1 MKKTFLLLSL
11 FCFFFACKK
20 ENTTTTN
27 TEDEIFLVVEQQAEF
42 PNGQAALFQW
52 LKDNMQ
58 YPETAK
64 QNKVEGKIIT
74 RFVIEKN
81 GDLSGATVLRGVD
94 ASLDKEAL
102 RLLSTMPKWKP
113 GKQRGNDVRSYFTL
127 PVEFKLP

>member
-81 GDLSGATVLRGVD
+81 GDLNGATVLRGVD